1 MMTKDEQWELM
12 TILIPPEYLG
22 AVIKRVE
29 DGTISQASAKV
40 VLDEVFKTRL
50 DRLAELLARQ
60 ASHPTDRS
68 NGTQA

>member
-1 MMTKDEQWELM
+1 MTKDEQWELM

-29 DGTISQASAKV
+29 DGTISQASAKI
-40 VLDEVFKTRL
+40 VLDEIYNTRL
-50 DRLAELLARQ
+50 ARLKELLAHHESQ
-60 ASHPTDRS
+60 PTDPT

>member
-1 MMTKDEQWELM
+1 MTQDEQWKLM
-12 TILIPPEYLG
+12 TILIPPEYLA

-50 DRLAELLARQ
+50 AKLAELLARQ

>member
-1 MMTKDEQWELM
+1 MTQDEQWELM
-12 TILIPPEYLG
+12 TILIPPEYLA

-29 DGTISQASAKV
+29 DGTISRASAKV
-40 VLDEVFKTRL
+40 VLDEVYNTRL
-50 DRLAELLARQ
+50 ARLKELLAHD

>member
-1 MMTKDEQWELM
+1 MTKDEQWELM

-29 DGTISQASAKV
+29 DGTISQASAKI
-40 VLDEVFKTRL
+40 VLDEIYNTRL
-50 DRLAELLARQ
+50 ARLKELLARQ
-60 ASHPTDRS
+60 ASQPTDPT

>member
-1 MMTKDEQWELM
+1 MTKDDQWELM
-12 TILIPPEYLG
+12 TILIPPEYLA

-40 VLDEVFKTRL
+40 VLDEVYNTRL
-50 DRLAELLARQ
+50 ARLKELLAHD
-60 ASHPTDRS
+60 ASHPTDTI

>member
-1 MMTKDEQWELM
+1 MTKDDQWELM

-40 VLDEVFKTRL
+40 VLDEVYNTRL
-50 DRLAELLARQ
+50 ARLKELLAHD
-60 ASHPTDRS
+60 ASQPTDTI

>member
-1 MMTKDEQWELM
+1 MTKDEQWELM

-40 VLDEVFKTRL
+40 VLDEVYNTRL
-50 DRLAELLARQ
+50 ARLKELLAHD
-60 ASHPTDRS
+60 ASHPTDTI

>member
-1 MMTKDEQWELM
+1 MTKDEQWELM

-40 VLDEVFKTRL
+40 VLDEVYNTRL
-50 DRLAELLARQ
+50 ARLKELLAHDVSQ
-60 ASHPTDRS
+60 PTDTI

>member
-1 MMTKDEQWELM
+1 MTKDEQWELM

>member
-1 MMTKDEQWELM
+1 MTQDEQWELM

-29 DGTISQASAKV
+29 DGTISRASAKV
-40 VLDEVFKTRL
+40 VLDEVYNTRL
-50 DRLAELLARQ
+50 ARLKELLAHQ
-60 ASHPTDRS
+60 ASQPTDPT

>member
-1 MMTKDEQWELM
+1 MTQDEQWELK

-29 DGTISQASAKV
+29 DGTISRASAKV
-40 VLDEVFKTRL
+40 VLDEVYNI
-50 DRLAELLARQ
+50 RLARLKELLAHQ
-60 ASHPTDRS
+60 ASQPTDPT

>member
-1 MMTKDEQWELM
+1 MTQDEQWELM
-12 TILIPPEYLG
+12 TILIPPEYLA

-29 DGTISQASAKV
+29 DGTISRASAKV

-50 DRLAELLARQ
+50 DRLAELLAHQ